1 MVVRESER
9 QRTAA
14 FSCASRDAARLL
26 RNICTM
32 RFGRLFKLALCG
44 LLVALAVSSI
54 HLWLKE
60 KNYLFSEDVISKL
73 GRDAL
78 KKHGTT
84 SDRNLVAMCS
94 WFCFV
99 IPYIS
104 V

>member
-1 MVVRESER
+1 
-9 QRTAA
+9 
-14 FSCASRDAARLL
+14 
-26 RNICTM
+26 M

-78 KKHGTT
+78 RKHGTT
-84 SDRNLVAMCS
+84 SDCS
-94 WFCFV
+94 FV
-99 IPYIS
+99 CAVGSVSLSHVYIS